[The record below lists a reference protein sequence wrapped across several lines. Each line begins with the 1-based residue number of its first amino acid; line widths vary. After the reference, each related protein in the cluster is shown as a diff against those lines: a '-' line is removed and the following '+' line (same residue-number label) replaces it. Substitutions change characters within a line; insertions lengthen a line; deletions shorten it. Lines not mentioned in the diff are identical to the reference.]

1 MSPNFVKNNK
11 DMIEA
16 AKRCIE
22 LRQFLPALVLMYSH
36 IDTLAWAG
44 STKEARNVRRNFE
57 TWVSRWL
64 LPELSADSPSLTAT
78 DLYAARC
85 GVLHSLTSK
94 SDLSRAGE
102 AKEVC
107 YAWGNARAS
116 VLDSA
121 LSTTVFS
128 GKLVTVH
135 AEALL
140 NGLREAIAKFIE
152 ATDTDPS
159 LRANL
164 EEAAGKYF
172 TNVPTNQSS
181 SINDG

>member
-1 MSPNFVKNNK
+1 MSPHFIKNNK

-16 AKRCIE
+16 AERCIE
-22 LRQFLPALVLMYSH
+22 LRQFLPALVLIYSH

-44 STKEARNVRRNFE
+44 STKETRNVRRNFE

-64 LPELSADSPSLTAT
+64 IPELSVDSPSLTAT

-94 SDLSRAGE
+94 SDLSSAGE

-107 YAWGNARAS
+107 YAWGNAKAS
-116 VLDSA
+116 ILDSA

-135 AEALL
+135 VEALL

-152 ATDTDPS
+152 AADTDPS
-159 LRANL
+159 LRTNL
-164 EEAAGKYF
+164 EEAAGKHYMNIS
-172 TNVPTNQSS
+172 TNRPSS
-181 SINDG
+181 KNDG